1 MAKERP
7 ERKTAQAKGTSEKG
21 QGSDGNYLTSTQDV
35 VRALDTV
42 PADVEPP
49 VVRVPARARHAAVGE
64 TRTGTQGDVLDIQM
78 LAGLHV
84 VESLHYLT
92 LIERYALD
100 LPFRQLDSRGLLE
113 LLVSLFSVAGTDDVW
128 PALERITIIHRDN
141 VVEDVVRPL
150 PAALG
155 IVLLAELPL
164 HLLEDC
170 LVRRLVVN
178 GDDWQ
183 NPVKALLQ
191 SRNWKCG
198 QVRAVEAQELAI
210 DFEAELFEDIG
221 RVKTQLVNDP
231 KKPRLL
237 VRMAQVSLKAILVGI
252 TRIHALEISLGMI
265 DLFSIRGNFTHVG
278 YFLLAFSRLR

>member
-100 LPFRQLDSRGLLE
+100 LPFRQLDSRGLHE

-141 VVEDVVRPL
+141 VVE
-150 PAALG
+150 
-155 IVLLAELPL
+155 
-164 HLLEDC
+164 
-170 LVRRLVVN
+170 
-178 GDDWQ
+178 
-183 NPVKALLQ
+183 
-191 SRNWKCG
+191 
-198 QVRAVEAQELAI
+198 
-210 DFEAELFEDIG
+210 
-221 RVKTQLVNDP
+221 
-231 KKPRLL
+231 
-237 VRMAQVSLKAILVGI
+237 
-252 TRIHALEISLGMI
+252 
-265 DLFSIRGNFTHVG
+265 
-278 YFLLAFSRLR
+278 